1 MNLVSKYFNELS
13 TTELY
18 EILKARAEIFVV
30 AQKCAFQDLDNK
42 DYSSL
47 HIFYESDGKVLAY
60 TRAYPK
66 SVDPMVVHMG
76 RVLSIQH
83 GIGLGGKI
91 LKDSIHIIREQMH
104 AKKIYIEAQC
114 HAIGFYEREGFVIC
128 SDEFLDE
135 GIPHVKME
143 LTL

>member
-1 MNLVSKYFNELS
+1 M
-13 TTELY
+13 
-18 EILKARAEIFVV
+18 
-30 AQKCAFQDLDNK
+30 
-42 DYSSL
+42 
-47 HIFYESDGKVLAY
+47 AY